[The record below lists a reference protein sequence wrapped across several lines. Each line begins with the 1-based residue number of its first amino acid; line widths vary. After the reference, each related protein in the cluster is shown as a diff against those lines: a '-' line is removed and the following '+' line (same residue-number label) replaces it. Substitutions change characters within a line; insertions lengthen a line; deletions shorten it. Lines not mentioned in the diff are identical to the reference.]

1 MKSGKYKF
9 SSCAKKIWNL
19 YTQIQDWGTTIEL
32 FLLCSRA
39 WRREQGEESQEGA
52 RDLPSLE
59 PSRPATPIQSLCL
72 PCPRTSP
79 GPPPR
84 RRWPASSWSME
95 PSVRLHTFGSP
106 ACRRDSSLMEPR
118 DVSRSPLA
126 ALPRACGSRS
136 PVEPRPRR
144 SRAPARSRLGLA
156 GVVTLEI
163 GSGWDVGWL
172 AGWLGVESQSTP
184 RV

>member
-9 SSCAKKIWNL
+9 SSCAKKFGICTLRFRIGAQRLNF
-19 YTQIQDWGTTIEL
+19 

-39 WRREQGEESQEGA
+39 WRREQGEESQEG
-52 RDLPSLE
+52 DWDPPSLE
-59 PSRPATPIQSLCL
+59 PSRPAAPIQSLRP
-72 PCPRTSP
+72 PCPRASP
-79 GPPPR
+79 GPPSR

-95 PSVRLHTFGSP
+95 PSARLHTFGSP

-156 GVVTLEI
+156 GVSYT
-163 GSGWDVGWL
+163 
-172 AGWLGVESQSTP
+172 
-184 RV
+184 